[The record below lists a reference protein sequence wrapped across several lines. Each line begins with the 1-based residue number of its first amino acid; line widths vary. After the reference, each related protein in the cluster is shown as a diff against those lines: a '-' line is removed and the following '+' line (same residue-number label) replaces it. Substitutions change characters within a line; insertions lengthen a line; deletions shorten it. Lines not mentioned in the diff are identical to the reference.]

1 MIWFHALHVLRR
13 YTVPYLSDS
22 NLVFHPCT
30 FFRPSSYGGHNG
42 ETLLLNGERYSVVHA
57 VKNSAPCPASL
68 LPSSSCSSP
77 RSSRPPWKE
86 SARHGA
92 THVRAPPRIA
102 CLMPIRHTSSH
113 YRHCPH
119 APHRAAPCRRH
130 VQHAGDVRHV
140 RNLRSASNRWLLR
153 VMGKPRTPMAS
164 KPSIPKSPSTLD
176 APICKTLQPL
186 IPSRHTAYTP
196 HTPTVDSHTIIH
208 TVYTLQ
214 LPPLRSAASTPV
226 TTTCARAA
234 PPPRATPTTAAT
246 WQTVASVASP
256 GATSTPA
263 PPTRPTAALALA
275 APAIPTA

>member
-86 SARHGA
+86 SAKESATPARKGVALGA

-140 RNLRSASNRWLLR
+140 RSAINRHLRVARLVRNLRSASNRGLLR
-153 VMGKPRTPMAS
+153 AVGKPRTPMAS

-196 HTPTVDSHTIIH
+196 HTPTVDSHTLS
-208 TVYTLQ
+208 YTLY
-214 LPPLRSAASTPV
+214 TPCNSHR
-226 TTTCARAA
+226 CAVQR
-234 PPPRATPTTAAT
+234 
-246 WQTVASVASP
+246 VH
-256 GATSTPA
+256 
-263 PPTRPTAALALA
+263 L
-275 APAIPTA
+275 